1 MDDFEP
7 GDLGNLYDTP
17 PPRKRRRRARWRES
31 ELDDAWAAADEDDA
45 YDDALELEDLAAGYV
60 WEDRDRL
67 GVEPDPL
74 DGQPDERPAGL
85 GPLPVSPR
93 RGHPRRRVVSP
104 TRASRP
110 QPDREPVPVPG
121 PVPWWG
127 IVLLVTLAIGAVI
140 AIGLACVFALS
151 VM

>member
-17 PPRKRRRRARWRES
+17 PPRKRRRARWRES

-45 YDDALELEDLAAGYV
+45 YDDAVELEDLAAGYV

-67 GVEPDPL
+67 GVERDPL
-74 DGQPDERPAGL
+74 DDQPDERPAGL
-85 GPLPVSPR
+85 GPLPASPR
-93 RGHPRRRVVSP
+93 RGRLRRRAVSP

-110 QPDREPVPVPG
+110 QPDRESVPVPG

>member
-17 PPRKRRRRARWRES
+17 PPRKRRRARWRES

-45 YDDALELEDLAAGYV
+45 YDDAVELEDLAAGYV

-93 RGHPRRRVVSP
+93 RGRPRRRVVSP
-104 TRASRP
+104 TRASRS
-110 QPDREPVPVPG
+110 QPDREPFPVPG